1 MRPAGSYQSA
11 AGSRCRRSI
20 VWAIAVAAAFAGPA
34 VRPADAAN
42 REHEQLMADIRIL
55 QEQTQQLQV
64 VLGTVTESIKAVNA
78 RLDEQAAAERKAL
91 ADHKLLVDT
100 LSSDVR
106 VVREKIDETN
116 VRIASLTQDVEGLRE
131 LIPPPGMQPQPA
143 GSPENPISGGE
154 QTPATSGTA
163 PANAPTALG
172 MSPRKLYEQAFAD
185 YAGGQWSIAIQGF
198 EMYLKTYPK
207 SELADDAQYYIGES
221 YAGASN
227 HKAAAA
233 AYQRVINEYP
243 NSDMLPEAWYKLGL
257 SYDRLGQ
264 PDQARAAFED
274 VIKKYPQ
281 SAAGGLARQGLERL
295 NRRR

>member
-1 MRPAGSYQSA
+1 MRL
-11 AGSRCRRSI
+11 
-20 VWAIAVAAAFAGPA
+20 VWAIAIAASLLVGPA
-34 VRPADAAN
+34 LWPAAAAN

-64 VLGTVTESIKAVNA
+64 LLGTLSESIKAVNG
-78 RLDEQAAAERKAL
+78 RLDEQAAAERKAF

-131 LIPPPGMQPQPA
+131 LIPQPGAQTPPSGNPDA
-143 GSPENPISGGE
+143 SAPEGE
-154 QTPATSGTA
+154 TPATSGTA
-163 PANAPTALG
+163 PTTPTALG
-172 MSPRKLYEQAFAD
+172 MSPRRLYEQAFAD

-227 HKAAAA
+227 HKEAVA
-233 AYQRVINEYP
+233 AYRRVIDEYP
-243 NSDMLPEAWYKLGL
+243 ASDMLPEAWYKLGI

-264 PDQARAAFED
+264 PDRARAAFEE
-274 VIKKYPQ
+274 VVKKFPQ
-281 SAAGGLARQGLERL
+281 SAPGGLARQGLERL

>member
-1 MRPAGSYQSA
+1 MRPAGSWQSA
-11 AGSRCRRSI
+11 VGSGHARAI
-20 VWAIAVAAAFAGPA
+20 AWVIAVAVVLVGPA
-34 VRPADAAN
+34 AWPAAAAN

-64 VLGTVTESIKAVNA
+64 LLGTLSESIKAVNA
-78 RLDEQAAAERKAL
+78 RLDEQAAAERKAF

-106 VVREKIDETN
+106 VVREKVDETN

-131 LIPPPGMQPQPA
+131 LIPQPGAQPA
-143 GSPENPISGGE
+143 PPSTPDSSAPEGE
-154 QTPATSGTA
+154 TPATSGTT
-163 PANAPTALG
+163 PTTPTAVG

-221 YAGASN
+221 YASASN
-227 HKAAAA
+227 HKEAVT
-233 AYQRVINEYP
+233 AYQRVIDDYP
-243 NSDMLPEAWYKLGL
+243 NSNMLPEAWYKLGI

-264 PDQARAAFED
+264 PDKARAAFEE
-274 VIKKYPQ
+274 VVKKYPQ
-281 SAAGGLARQGLERL
+281 SAPGGLARQGLERL